1 MGNLTDN
8 PQVVVIALGI
18 FVAVFVIAIVA
29 TAFARFY
36 RRPGADEALVRT
48 GSGGNQV
55 AIGEGIFVYPI
66 LHQLMRVSLRSLK
79 LSVERSAKNALVTKD
94 KIKANVTTEL
104 FVKVAPVKEDVL
116 AAARSFGERSLDEH
130 AVGELIEGKL
140 TDALRSV
147 AANQAFMELHSQRKQ
162 FAEHIQAALAEELAK
177 NGLTLE
183 NVSITALAM
192 VPVKDLDPH
201 DVFDA
206 EGLRA
211 ITESVQSNAEKT
223 NQIQREKE
231 IAIQL
236 QNVEARKRSLTM
248 EQDQAQ
254 AEADQARRV
263 KEYEATQSAETS
275 KAIYI
280 QEQARELAAFDKQQA
295 VEKSRI
301 AQEQGIAVA
310 QAQRMRAEREAQIAT
325 EKAQQAAEIAKQR
338 EIEAAMIEKDKTVQ
352 AAEIDRQRAL
362 EAATIAKQQ
371 TVEAAEI
378 AKQQTIETA
387 RVAKQIAITQS
398 EEQASRAAALKFQAD
413 AEQQQATQGIIT
425 VEETAKA
432 NREKGIAIIKAEEAA
447 QQSRIA
453 AEREAFKKRLE
464 AETAAAAVK
473 ATAEGEASAKKAQAD
488 GEIARAQGVAR
499 SVELQAQ
506 ASAKVVQIEVQAEAD
521 RIRIT
526 SEAKA
531 KAAHQEAEAMIA
543 LATAIQKRGEAD
555 AHAKQRMVEADN
567 SVSSKFLMRDIAM
580 RALEVLPAVTR
591 ELMAPAQAISEIK
604 VLQLQGGS
612 FGDGGHANGNGN
624 GNGNGGSMFGAASP
638 ILKTIMEAGAAYPL
652 LREMLS
658 FAQVDTDKLADK
670 VRAFVGTLPD
680 EVRAAV
686 DADPAL
692 QSKLAE
698 ITRRVRDTTME
709 PIQESPK
716 VGA

>member
-1 MGNLTDN
+1 MGALLNTAEFRWIVFGVLGL
-8 PQVVVIALGI
+8 VVVI
-18 FVAVFVIAIVA
+18 VFLSSL
-29 TAFARFY
+29 ARFY
-36 RRPGADEALVRT
+36 RRPAADEALVRT

-55 AIGEGIFVYPI
+55 AIGQGMMIVPI

-79 LSVERSAKNALVTKD
+79 LSVERSGRNALVTRD

-104 FVKVAPVKEDVL
+104 YVKVAPVKEDVL
-116 AAARSFGERSLDEH
+116 AAARSFGDRSLNEQ
-130 AVGELIEGKL
+130 AIGELIEGKL

-147 AANQAFMELHSQRKQ
+147 AANQTFIELHAQRKQ

-231 IAIQL
+231 IAIHF
-236 QNVEARKRSLTM
+236 QNVEAKKRSLTM

-263 KEYEATQSAETS
+263 QEYRATQSAETA

-280 QEQARELAAFDKQQA
+280 QEQARELAAFEKQQA
-295 VEKSRI
+295 VEKARI
-301 AQEQGIAVA
+301 SQEEAIAVA
-310 QAQRMRAEREAQIAT
+310 QASRMKAEREAQIAT

-338 EIEAAMIEKDKTVQ
+338 EIEAAMIEKEKTVQ
-352 AAEIDRQRAL
+352 AAEIDRQKAL
-362 EAATIAKQQ
+362 EAATIEKQKV
-371 TVEAAEI
+371 VEAAEI

-398 EEQASRAAALKFQAD
+398 EEQASRAAALKAQAD
-413 AEQQQATQGIIT
+413 AEQQQAAQGIIT

-432 NREKGIAIIKAEEAA
+432 NREKQIAIIKSEEAA

-453 AEREAFKKRLE
+453 AEREAFKKKLE

-473 ATAEGEASAKKAQAD
+473 AQAEGEAAAKKAQAD
-488 GEIARAQGVAR
+488 GEVARAQGAAR
-499 SVELQAQ
+499 AQELQAQ
-506 ASAKVVQIEVQAEAD
+506 AAAKVVQIEVQAEAD
-521 RIRIT
+521 RIRI
-526 SEAKA
+526 SAEAKA
-531 KAAHQEAEAMIA
+531 KAAQQDADAMAALAEA
-543 LATAIQKRGEAD
+543 LKKRGEAE
-555 AHAKQRMVEADN
+555 AQAKQKMVEAEN
-567 SVSSKFLMRDIAM
+567 AVATKFLMRDIAIK
-580 RALEVLPAVTR
+580 ALDVLPQVTH
-591 ELMAPAQAISEIK
+591 ELMRPAKAISEIK
-604 VLQLQGGS
+604 VLQLHGAPGAQ
-612 FGDGGHANGNGN
+612 ANGDAA
-624 GNGNGGSMFGAASP
+624 NGGSMFGAASP
-638 ILKTIMEAGAAYPL
+638 ILKTILEAGAAYPL
-652 LREMLS
+652 LRELLS
-658 FAQVDTDKLADK
+658 FAQVDTGKLADK
-670 VRAFVGTLPD
+670 VRSLAGALPD

-686 DADPAL
+686 DADPELAG
-692 QSKLAE
+692 KLADLA
-698 ITRRVRDTTME
+698 RRVQDTT
-709 PIQESPK
+709 ISP
-716 VGA
+716 VSSASPSIDTSAGA